1 MYSYMI
7 ALLFLGFMFLGFILG
22 LLVSHIVNIKR
33 SIYTNMYVDR
43 YGDNNELK
51 VMLEN
56 ITQEDLL
63 KKHQIIIR
71 IINRP

>member
-1 MYSYMI
+1 MYLYMI
-7 ALLFLGFMFLGFILG
+7 ALLFLGFILG
-22 LLVSHIVNIKR
+22 VLVSNIINVKR
-33 SIYTNMYVDR
+33 SIFTKMYVDR

-63 KKHQIIIR
+63 KKHKIIIR

>member
-1 MYSYMI
+1 MYLYMI
-7 ALLFLGFMFLGFILG
+7 ALLFLGFILG
-22 LLVSHIVNIKR
+22 VLVSNIINVKR
-33 SIYTNMYVDR
+33 SIFTKMYVDR